1 MSSSVKRAGRASL
14 LLAACA
20 LCANSGA
27 ARAADYST
35 PESALRGSY
44 VPYTPPP
51 PRTTWDGVYF
61 GGQAGR
67 TFTNADFGNS
77 SASQISYILANTEL
91 QSVVS
96 SWQTLPSAT
105 TARNSYGGF
114 AGFSTHWDD
123 IVGSL
128 ELNYKYIKA
137 NAGSSGAVG
146 PIIVPGATLANGDT
160 VQYAV
165 SVASTAS
172 IMLKDVLTARAR
184 AGWSYDRYLPYAFA
198 GFTVGRADV
207 SRVTSVSGTK
217 STTTPAVLDAFGNII
232 VPAQTVTGALILPR
246 SPQSTSESIIGYGFS
261 LGLGID
267 ICLYQNL
274 FLRAEWEYT
283 QFPNIDDVRVNL
295 NSVHAGLGLK
305 F

>member
-1 MSSSVKRAGRASL
+1 
-14 LLAACA
+14 LA
-20 LCANSGA
+20 NFGA
-27 ARAADYST
+27 ARAADYT
-35 PESALRGSY
+35 PGESGLRGSY

-51 PRTTWDGVYF
+51 PRVGWDGVYF
-61 GGQAGR
+61 GGQIGR

-77 SASQISYILANTEL
+77 SSSQISYILANTEL

-96 SWQTLPSAT
+96 SWQTLPNAT

-128 ELNYKYIKA
+128 ELNYRYIGA
-137 NAGSSGAVG
+137 NAGSSGSVG
-146 PIIVPGATLANGDT
+146 PIIVQGATLSNGDT

-165 SVASTAS
+165 SVSSNAA

-198 GFTVGRADV
+198 GFAVGRADV
-207 SRVTSVSGTK
+207 SRITDVTGTK
-217 STTTPAVLDAFGNII
+217 STTTPAVLDAFGNVVIA
-232 VPAQTVTGALILPR
+232 PQTTTAALLLPR
-246 SPQSTSESIIGYGFS
+246 NPQSASESVIGYGFS

-267 ICLYQNL
+267 ICVFQNV
-274 FLRAEWEYT
+274 FVRAEWEYT

-295 NSVHAGLGLK
+295 NSVHAGVGVK